1 MTNTPSIALQ
11 PTTTADLESLFVFQL
26 DEEAIHQAAFTPLHP
41 HDKEAY
47 LAKYTRLLSDPSINM
62 HTIRVGGA
70 IVGSIAKFE
79 MEGDAEITYWLD
91 RRFWGQ
97 GIASAALRA
106 FLDLETTRPLFG
118 RTAYDNTGSQRVLE
132 KAGFQKT
139 GTDRGFANA
148 RQAEIEEF
156 IFRLD

>member
-91 RRFWGQ
+91 RRFWGRALLRQ
-97 GIASAALRA
+97 PCAPFSTWKLPAPSSAGRLTTIRALSGCWKKRVSKKQA
-106 FLDLETTRPLFG
+106 QTGVLPMPG
-118 RTAYDNTGSQRVLE
+118 R
-132 KAGFQKT
+132 QK
-139 GTDRGFANA
+139 
-148 RQAEIEEF
+148 
-156 IFRLD
+156 